1 MVRSW
6 MVAAISLSAW
16 SPATPLVSKYR
27 LELKTTVVQDLSA
40 LGSGEQK
47 QEFANTA
54 FVTVTTAD
62 SAGGQ
67 TVTMVL
73 DSLLPGEGSPIPAD
87 AAKSAGG
94 QKWHGFRQPSG
105 KLGGLELEGES
116 PIAGAIEP
124 ALLDLLPPMKAG
136 TREGQTWTDT
146 TDSNNNGIAVRMVTN
161 FQTST
166 DSYNGAKVIKLA
178 GAFSSAMSGEQQ
190 SAQGPLTLEGNGT
203 GTTTWLVGTDGMS
216 LSAIR
221 SVKQNISLSMA
232 QLPQPIP
239 VTVTIEGTA
248 TLIK

>member
-6 MVAAISLSAW
+6 MVAAISLGAW
-16 SPATPLVSKYR
+16 SPGTPLVSKYR
-27 LELKTTVVQDLSA
+27 LELKTTVVQDLTA

-105 KLGGLELEGES
+105 KLSGLELEGES

-178 GAFSSAMSGEQQ
+178 GAFSSAMSGEQP
-190 SAQGPLTLEGNGT
+190 SAQGTLTLEGNGT
-203 GTTTWLVGTDGMS
+203 GTTTWLVGKDGLS

-239 VTVTIEGTA
+239 VTVTIQGTA